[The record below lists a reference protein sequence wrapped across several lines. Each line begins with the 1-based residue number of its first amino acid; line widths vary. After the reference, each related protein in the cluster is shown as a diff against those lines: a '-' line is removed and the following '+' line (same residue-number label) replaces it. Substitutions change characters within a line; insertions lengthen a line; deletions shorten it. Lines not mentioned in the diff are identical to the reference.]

1 MKDLEKRA
9 SSWIIQRAINTIN
22 NPYKRETE
30 RTQVGG
36 SLVTKLC
43 PTPTAPRTGDHHPP
57 LSLGF
62 PRQEYWSGLP
72 FPSPGDLPDPG
83 IEPGSLA
90 LQADSLPFEPPGKR
104 DGSRGGGTVT
114 TEAEVGVIWPQ
125 SRNLRDHQRQKA
137 RNGVSLQP
145 PKAALPTTLICTQRL

>member
-90 LQADSLPFEPPGKR
+90 LQADSLPSEPQGKFKYN
-104 DGSRGGGTVT
+104 V
-114 TEAEVGVIWPQ
+114 
-125 SRNLRDHQRQKA
+125 L
-137 RNGVSLQP
+137 
-145 PKAALPTTLICTQRL
+145 TL